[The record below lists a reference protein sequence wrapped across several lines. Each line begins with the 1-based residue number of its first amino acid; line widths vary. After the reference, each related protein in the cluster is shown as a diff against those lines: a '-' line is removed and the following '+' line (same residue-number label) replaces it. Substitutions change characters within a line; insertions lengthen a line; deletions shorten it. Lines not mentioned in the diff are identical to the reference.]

1 MEKDDDVILDPVVDI
16 AKLFYTP
23 SVLGNLLIYVFPK
36 QLPPTIFKQR
46 CKLKKSHFLQ
56 LPFTDLTK
64 RRKIRKERENHLI
77 LILCYIFPRKQGQR
91 FTSG

>member
-16 AKLFYTP
+16 AKLFYTS
-23 SVLGNLLIYVFPK
+23 SVLGNFFIYVFPK
-36 QLPPTIFKQR
+36 QLSPTIFKWR
-46 CKLKKSHFLQ
+46 RKLKKSHFLQ
-56 LPFTDLTK
+56 PFIDLTK

-77 LILCYIFPRKQGQR
+77 LILCNIFPRKQEQH